1 MTSKEDDITNHEDWT
16 DFYKTH
22 LPRHLR
28 KSLAANG
35 SFMTIEEFESIV
47 SNAKEKKL
55 LEKKLGTF
63 EQAKHKFALNV
74 LRKYFPQVKVGE
86 ILSESEKKSTDSA
99 KKNSEEFYISAC
111 ISSFTNDEWKKKVG
125 LRCGSIN
132 KKHVWNLDNIGPT
145 SPVMNHILDS
155 DGKKVKN
162 FDKAQKIAHV
172 KAKAVYE
179 QAKIAYNL
187 EIEEIERKILINVAT
202 MLAQQT
208 QETIQNAFAFCNRH
222 TTPFTPKSTK
232 SRVTHNMMKMA
243 LGKYIAFSQ
252 RDLKNSFNNLNEDL
266 TNITTK
272 NISEFY
278 VLKEKPDRRRT
289 RHVKE
294 KQPEETKKDKVGEIT
309 VPATKNVVLTKSHNR
324 LKTNPTEY
332 CKQRKNVKTISSVSK
347 SEKIKNEVKKMDK
360 KRKSTKMNNVKNT
373 RKKKIDQEEEQEEEE
388 QEEEQ
393 QEEEQEEEE
402 QEEEQEEEEQ
412 EEEQEEEEQEEEEE
426 EEQEEEQEEEEQ
438 EEEEEEQEEQE
449 QEQEEQE
456 QEEQEEE
463 HESEGEG
470 EFIEDED
477 EEEQHESEEEGEFI
491 EEEDEEE
498 QHESEEEVEDDV
510 EEEDEEMLGE
520 EAEEEEEEA
529 EEEEEEEEE

>member
-402 QEEEQEEEEQ
+402 QEEE
-412 EEEQEEEEQEEEEE
+412 EE

-477 EEEQHESEEEGEFI
+477 EEEQHESEEE
-491 EEEDEEE
+491 
-498 QHESEEEVEDDV
+498 VEDDV